1 MSNENKNGALALV
14 PRSESTALGVSGG
27 LTINGFAEME
37 RAAKMLAQAN
47 GIVPRAY
54 QNNPA
59 AVAAVIMTGFELGIA
74 PMTAMRELHL
84 IEGKVSLSATLML
97 TLARRAGIK
106 TRWLK
111 TDNTV
116 ATIGVTVPGQQE
128 QTLTFSAEDAKAA
141 GLWGKGNWSKHPAA
155 MLRARAT
162 SAAIRAFCPEAIG
175 GSVYESE
182 SGELTDGA
190 PPEPVTAS
198 VVDVTPARAH
208 SPTTATR
215 KRLRDVTT
223 GDELHAWCVAERDRM
238 TATRGDAR
246 GVAVDAVHAKAM
258 AVKVDPAIALEWAGL
273 HYDPESG
280 EVPASQEPDA
290 HQ

>member
-1 MSNENKNGALALV
+1 MSNENKGGALALV

-27 LTINGFAEME
+27 LTINGFGEME

-59 AVAAVIMTGFELGIA
+59 AVAAIIMTGFELGIA

-116 ATIGVTVPGQQE
+116 ATIGVTVPGQPE
-128 QTLTFSAEDAKAA
+128 QTLTFSMEDAKAA

-190 PPEPVTAS
+190 PPEPVTAQ
-198 VVDVTPARAH
+198 VVDVTSPPARQSTPA
-208 SPTTATR
+208 PR

-223 GDELHAWCVAERDRM
+223 GDELHAWCVAERTRM
-238 TATRGDAR
+238 TAMRDEAR
-246 GVAVDAVHAKAM
+246 AEAVNAVRARAM
-258 AVKVDPAIALEWAGL
+258 ALDVDPAVAMEWAGL
-273 HYDPESG
+273 HFDPSSG
-280 EVPASQEPDA
+280 EVGEESSA
-290 HQ
+290 